1 MPGRTANPR
10 LTAKQQV
17 FVSGVVA
24 GASHLEAAQVA
35 GYSGSDLPSL
45 ASHLA
50 QKPHVR
56 DAIARARDLKDTG
69 FTWSIDSW
77 RTEVGSCLR
86 DAATLQDLPSRL
98 RALELAGKHLGAL
111 EPTAPVSPAAQALIT
126 LLSDAMIAE
135 RKRIVELPATSVE

>member
-1 MPGRTANPR
+1 MPRTATKER
-10 LTAKQQV
+10 LTPKQQI
-17 FVSGVVA
+17 FVSGVAA

-50 QKPHVR
+50 RKPHV
-56 DAIARARDLKDTG
+56 AQALARARGLKENA
-69 FTWSIDSW
+69 FTWSIESW
-77 RTEVGSCLR
+77 RDEVGSCLR

-135 RKRIVELPATSVE
+135 RKRIVELPLANE